1 MEINMTLKCVNGIK
15 NGTNKVSMGYRKCQW
30 YHRVAIITE
39 EDTVRYGTVRYGT
52 VRYGEVSMEPKRRNW
67 YVLFTET
74 GFSPDILN
82 RFGQP
87 QLRSIRCHQE
97 ANGTNKVSMLP

>member
-1 MEINMTLKCVNGIK
+1 MEFFGIK
-15 NGTNKVSMGYRKCQW
+15 GGTQNVSMVPKMVLKW
-30 YHRVAIITE
+30 
-39 EDTVRYGTVRYGT
+39 
-52 VRYGEVSMEPKRRNW
+52 SMVPKRRNW

-97 ANGTNKVSMLP
+97 ANGTNKVSMLPIKCQWGTESVNGTTEWQ